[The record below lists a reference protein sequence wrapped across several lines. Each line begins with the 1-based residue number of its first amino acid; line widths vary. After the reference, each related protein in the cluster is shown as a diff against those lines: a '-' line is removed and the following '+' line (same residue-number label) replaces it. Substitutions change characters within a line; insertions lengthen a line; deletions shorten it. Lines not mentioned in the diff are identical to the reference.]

1 MVPSLVLMYSEVPM
15 PLFSH
20 PGRYVQRID
29 FSHFRTIGMRRL
41 TGEAI
46 KHRFVTSERL
56 ENVLKVRN
64 ILSICFFVI
73 DVLLG
78 MP

>member
-1 MVPSLVLMYSEVPM
+1 MVSVCFPPVFFAIYFTDDAILVPM
-15 PLFSH
+15 PQNSH
-20 PGRYVQRID
+20 IGRHVRRID

-56 ENVLKVRN
+56 ENVLKVRH
-64 ILSICFFVI
+64 LF
-73 DVLLG
+73 L
-78 MP
+78 